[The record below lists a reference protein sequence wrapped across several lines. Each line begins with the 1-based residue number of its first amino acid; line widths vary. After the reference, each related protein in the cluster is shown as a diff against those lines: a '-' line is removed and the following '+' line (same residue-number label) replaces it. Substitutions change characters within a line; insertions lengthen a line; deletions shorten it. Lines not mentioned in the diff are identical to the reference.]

1 MNSELRGYMYNMTS
15 HNTVLAH
22 GEPVLPDCVYA
33 NKWGVYRPDTPV
45 TEYWTDPKG
54 CLLYTSAV
62 SFPVSL

>member
-33 NKWGVYRPDTPV
+33 NKWGVYRRIRR
-45 TEYWTDPKG
+45 
-54 CLLYTSAV
+54 
-62 SFPVSL
+62 